1 MYPLPCVLCPVWD
14 GEEGRERER
23 EDGMR
28 RNMEDWEMA
37 EGRWMRVRAERRR
50 RVGKRGSGRK
60 QHGTWDGGEGREKG
74 EKKGDGKRE
83 LEDWDMRDGIFEG
96 MGEKGEGKI
105 ERREARYAR
114 VRGEWRDE
122 RRERPDG
129 RWERA

>member
-1 MYPLPCVLCPVWD
+1 M
-14 GEEGRERER
+14 GKRAERER

-83 LEDWDMRDGIFEG
+83 LEDWDMRDGIFEE
-96 MGEKGEGKI
+96 MGEKGGGRA
-105 ERREARYAR
+105 ERREAR
-114 VRGEWRDE
+114 GE
-122 RRERPDG
+122 RRDVKG
-129 RWERA
+129 